1 MKKLIIMAVF
11 FVTCLTLVTAGSA
24 QAAEYT
30 GTAAMS
36 APGYASIV
44 VNISSNVFM
53 AYEGNSN
60 GQTYGA
66 YTKNKAGDKYY
77 ATGGGGGASTGIYFK
92 QSDGYVGNTG
102 FSDAGVNTLFVG
114 TGWTAQ

>member
-1 MKKLIIMAVF
+1 MKKMLMALF
-11 FVTCLTLVTAGSA
+11 FVTCLALVTAGSA
-24 QAAEYT
+24 KAGEYV
-30 GTAAMS
+30 GTAQLS

-44 VNISSNVFM
+44 VNISSNVYM
-53 AYEGNSN
+53 DYEGNSN

-66 YTKNKAGDKYY
+66 FTKNKAGDKYY

-92 QSDGYVGNTG
+92 QNDSYVGVTG
-102 FSDAGVNTLFVG
+102 FGDASPNSLFVG

>member
-1 MKKLIIMAVF
+1 MTVF
-11 FVTCLTLVTAGSA
+11 FVTCLALVTAGSA
-24 QAAEYT
+24 QAAEYV

-36 APGYASIV
+36 APGFASIV
-44 VNISSNVFM
+44 VNISSNVYM
-53 AYEGNSN
+53 AYEGNTN

-77 ATGGGGGASTGIYFK
+77 ATGGGGGASTGIYYM
-92 QSDGYVGNTG
+92 QADTYVGNTG
-102 FSDAGVNTLFVG
+102 FSAAGVNSLFVG